1 MCEREILLAYPDFN
15 IIFVIHTNASEV
27 QLGYCISQKR
37 KPIASH
43 KRKLCLAQTGYT
55 DTVRELLS
63 VFETHITKL
72 VIL

>member
-1 MCEREILLAYPDFN
+1 MCVREILLAYLDFN
-15 IIFVIHTNASEV
+15 IIFVILTNASEV
-27 QLGYCISQKR
+27 QLGYCISQKG

-43 KRKLCLAQTGYT
+43 RRKLCLAQTGYT
-55 DTVRELLS
+55 NTARELLP